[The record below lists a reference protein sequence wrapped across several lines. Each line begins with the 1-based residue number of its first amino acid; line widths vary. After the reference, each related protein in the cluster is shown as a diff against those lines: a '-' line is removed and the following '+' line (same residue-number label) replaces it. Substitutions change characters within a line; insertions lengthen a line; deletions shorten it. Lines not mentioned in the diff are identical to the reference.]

1 MSMLK
6 KILRIKLTENQLQLI
21 FFVIFICIGALYA
34 NLSISKHMDDYRLI
48 FDFFGNRIQD
58 QSIVKTDLFQYLL
71 LSRLKILII
80 LWIVGFI
87 LFAFYID
94 LSITSFF
101 GFNVGLILSSA
112 LIYNGFSSYGL
123 ILLLFFP
130 QGLFYVPIYIY
141 LTTKNINFSKALYRN
156 RKTTKSFKMNG
167 QLLLEYFLVLA
178 ICGVFM
184 LIGITFE
191 AYVNP
196 DLIKWYISTIN
207 L

>member
-1 MSMLK
+1 MLK
-6 KILRIKLTENQLQLI
+6 RILKVKLTESQLQLI
-21 FFVIFICIGALYA
+21 FFMIFICIGALYV
-34 NLSISKHMDDYRLI
+34 NLTINKHMEDYRLI

-58 QSIVKTDLFQYLL
+58 QTIVKTDLFEYLL
-71 LSRLKILII
+71 MSRVKILIG

-87 LFAFYID
+87 LFSFYID
-94 LSITSFF
+94 LAVTSFF
-101 GFNVGLILSSA
+101 GFNLGLILSSA
-112 LIYNGFSSYGL
+112 LIYNGFSGYGL
-123 ILLLFFP
+123 ILILFLP
-130 QGLFYVPIYIY
+130 HGLFYVPIYIY
-141 LTTKNINFSKALYRN
+141 LIIKNINFSRALYRN
-156 RKTTKSFKMNG
+156 RKTTKAFKING

-184 LIGITFE
+184 LIGITIE